1 MATISWRK
9 ANKWVSIYADA
20 IKNRLMRTKNLSDLT
35 DVGEALK
42 NLGLTGDVHTHN
54 HDTQYLPQIKKIE
67 TKINTSK
74 VRTLGDV
81 KDQTFLIDGDT
92 YNLNVKEVFATTLK
106 TREADSDSLKIL
118 GVNMNAKADAFYL
131 PDTSYNNTTK
141 TLTLTNLQ
149 CSSVRAAEVRAD
161 KVYGAIWNDYAE
173 FFPRGEET
181 SPGDLI
187 ALDLNSDKEQ
197 YVKAVEFSPV
207 VGVHTSEASH
217 IIGGDDVPY
226 GENIKNYIPVT
237 LTGRVHVN
245 FIGEAIKGVKVV
257 ASSTPGCA
265 RLFDP
270 EKDLPTSTIGIL
282 LEQDSRMDKR
292 KLKIKI

>member
-1 MATISWRK
+1 MAIISWRK

-20 IKNRLMRTKNLSDLT
+20 IKNRLMRTKNLSDLI
-35 DVGEALK
+35 DIGEALK

-54 HDTQYLPQIKKIE
+54 HDTQYLAQIKRLE
-67 TKINTSK
+67 TKVNTSK

-92 YNLNVKEVFATTLK
+92 YNLNIKEVSATTLK
-106 TREADSDSLKIL
+106 TREAESDDLKML
-118 GVNMNAKADAFYL
+118 GVNMNAKADVFYF
-131 PDTSYNNTTK
+131 PDTSYNKTSR

-149 CSSVRAAEVRAD
+149 CSSIRAAEVRAD

-226 GENIKNYIPVT
+226 SENLKKYIPVT

-257 ASSTPGCA
+257 ASSTPGYA

-270 EKDLPTSTIGIL
+270 EKDLPTYTIGIL
-282 LEQDSRMDKR
+282 LEQDSRTDKR